1 MTLMHSWSVMEKSFA
16 NNTPEHYSVWIFS
29 ILPTNDKTKPR
40 TVKRVMIR
48 CMFNKQSQDS
58 NFIASAVSHKMHGY
72 FHIRC
77 TR

>member
-40 TVKRVMIR
+40 TEK
-48 CMFNKQSQDS
+48 S
-58 NFIASAVSHKMHGY
+58 NDKMY
-72 FHIRC
+72 V
-77 TR
+77 